1 MRTFNLSLATP
12 TAQPTPEAPQ
22 GLQIWSLLSNNDAG
36 ITCSLHNSREAAE
49 IDQMACIQ
57 EYAADYYFIDF
68 DRDYQSIIDALESE
82 NTFIDSYAIQE
93 HNYEP

>member
-1 MRTFNLSLATP
+1 MK
-12 TAQPTPEAPQ
+12 
-22 GLQIWSLLSNNDAG
+22 IWSLLSNNDSG

-49 IDQMACIQ
+49 TDRMECVQS
-57 EYAADYYFIDF
+57 YAEDYPFIDF